1 MSTVISLGV
10 ITFNCLTLLTKDT
23 MILGGIVFLVM
34 FIGTIMP
41 LTVIEETP
49 EYMLYRRDS
58 KQYVELVERYRDLN
72 RISNSEIEKARFG
85 RAVTDH
91 MTLLDT
97 IGTPKKDINRK
108 FYKVVKLSNYTYDII
123 TLSLVGGF
131 MNTTMSSIVLNLG
144 ILSFS
149 DISYNGIALGIIG
162 LLSNIILAPI
172 LKKMYR
178 KKWLIIFQITLLV
191 CGLSLLLIYK
201 LTSRTSDIFHYTN
214 SIIAVVIVGAVVNA
228 MFVPYYYYVSEL
240 FPVDLRGTANS
251 IILCVAS
258 LIPVATPWLCLM
270 AQQLDI
276 HFLVGSCL
284 VGLLSTPLTFFLRE
298 THNVDK

>member
-1 MSTVISLGV
+1 MSTVISLGI
-10 ITFNCLTLLTKDT
+10 ITFNCLTLLTRDT
-23 MILGGIVFLVM
+23 MILGGIVFVVM

-49 EYMLYRRDS
+49 EYMLHRRDS

-72 RISNSEIEKARFG
+72 RISNSEIEKARFD

-108 FYKVVKLSNYTYDII
+108 LYKVVKLSNYTYDII

-228 MFVPYYYYVSEL
+228 SSCRTTIMCQSY
-240 FPVDLRGTANS
+240 
-251 IILCVAS
+251 S
-258 LIPVATPWLCLM
+258 L
-270 AQQLDI
+270 
-276 HFLVGSCL
+276 
-284 VGLLSTPLTFFLRE
+284 
-298 THNVDK
+298 